1 MTAKMFEIL
10 LRPAILAPAVML
22 VAYLVYQIFIK
33 PSGLPDLPILN
44 AKEGDWFPLWQA
56 TWRNTRDFKA
66 ATLLAYEKYR
76 DQACIVPLAGSGNMI
91 LLPASQTQFVI
102 DQPYSVLSMHD
113 KTIETLQTDYTIM
126 EPSLIRNPLHNK
138 IIVTTLTSQIGNLA
152 PALAEETAW
161 GLKHYW
167 GTDTKEYREV
177 CVYGTMRRIIGIV
190 TNRIFVSLPTSR
202 DPALLDAGM
211 AYAQDVPVSSELLR
225 LFPKPIRPLLSLA
238 IMIPNRIHTN
248 AFVKI
253 LRPLIEQR
261 LKKYD
266 ERQAD
271 PDKKALK
278 PEPNDFLQWSIKQ
291 AKESGNPSLWD
302 PKTLAGRVLLLNF
315 ASIHTSSFAITGAIL
330 DLVSSKKE
338 YIDELR
344 EEISSVLAE
353 HGGQWNKRALA
364 KMEKLDSAMR
374 ESQRVNSF
382 VTVGLG
388 RLVVAEKGLTTPDG
402 VHIRKG
408 LVTYVPGYA
417 VHQDPKIYPEP
428 EKYKPFRFSEK
439 RADENTEYVKRARQ
453 QWATTSNDYLAFGH
467 GKDACPGRFFA
478 AAELKLMLAHL
489 VMHYDFEMQETRPR
503 NTWFALNRVP
513 PMKATVR
520 IRRREKVLRLMFP
533 A

>member
-1 MTAKMFEIL
+1 MFEIL

-113 KTIETLQTDYTIM
+113 KTIETLQTDYTVM
-126 EPSLIRNPLHNK
+126 EPTLIRNPLHNK
-138 IIVTTLTSQIGNLA
+138 IIVTTLTSQIGNLV

-161 GLKHYW
+161 GLEHYW

-177 CVYGTMRRIIGIV
+177 CVYDTMRRIIGIV
-190 TNRIFVSLPTSR
+190 TNRIFVGLPTSR

-225 LFPKPIRPLLSLA
+225 LFPETIRPKL
-238 IMIPNRIHTN
+238 
-248 AFVKI
+248 
-253 LRPLIEQR
+253 
-261 LKKYD
+261 D
-266 ERQAD
+266 GRQAD

-291 AKESGNPSLWD
+291 AKESGNPSHWD

-315 ASIHTSSFAITGAIL
+315 ASIHTSSFAITSAIL

-344 EEISSVLAE
+344 AEISSVLAE

-364 KMEKLDSAMR
+364 KAEKLDSAMR
-374 ESQRVNSF
+374 ESQRLNSF

-388 RLVVAEKGLTTPDG
+388 RLVVAEKGLTTPNG

-408 LVTYVPGYA
+408 LITYVPGYA

-439 RADENTEYVKRARQ
+439 RADEDTQYVKRARQ

-467 GKDACPGRFFA
+467 GRDACPGRFFA

-489 VMHYDFEMQETRPR
+489 VMHYDFELQETRPR

-513 PMKATVR
+513 PMKATVK
-520 IRRREKVLRLMFP
+520 IRRRENV
-533 A
+533 